1 MYIFVSTKYDK
12 KGKNMR
18 ADGRR
23 LKNTDPMYRV
33 AAHIMDKRID
43 SMNMTTID
51 IPYQPIQDYVNKK
64 RKDGVSISHM
74 AIIIAAYIRTMAK
87 FPELNRFIVNKKV
100 YHRNEIAVGMVVLQ
114 SLESHEGTMSKM
126 YFDKANTVFDVND
139 TINKYVAE
147 NREAPENNGTEKII
161 KILLS
166 IPGLLTVGVKLF
178 KFLDKHGLLPKAIID
193 MSPFH
198 MSLGITN
205 LASIRTNHIYHHC
218 YEFGTTS
225 VFLAMGNLRDIPKRK
240 GGEIIFERSMPIGV
254 TMDERI
260 CSGSYFATAFRYM
273 KKLLAN
279 PEVLE
284 LPPEEIIEDT
294 CK

>member
-1 MYIFVSTKYDK
+1 
-12 KGKNMR
+12 MR

-23 LKNTDPMYRV
+23 LRNTDPMYKV

-51 IPYQPIQDYVNKK
+51 IPYEPLQQYINKK
-64 RKDGVSISHM
+64 RKEGINISHM
-74 AIIIAAYIRTMAK
+74 ALIIAAYLRTASQ
-87 FPELNRFIVNKKV
+87 FPEVNRFIVNKKV
-100 YHRNEIAVGMVVLQ
+100 YARNEFAVGMVVLK
-114 SLESHEGTMSKM
+114 SLKDHNGTMSKM
-126 YFDKANTVFDVND
+126 YFKPDNTIFDVNSI
-139 TINKYVAE
+139 INTYVAE
-147 NREAPENNGTEKII
+147 NQETPENNKTEKMIR
-161 KILLS
+161 ILLS
-166 IPGLLTVGVKLF
+166 FPGLLTFGVKFF

-193 MSPFH
+193 ISPFH

-225 VFLAMGNLRDIPKRK
+225 IFMAMGNLREVAKRRGK
-240 GGEIIFERSMPIGV
+240 EIVFEKCLPIGV

-260 CSGSYFATAFRYM
+260 CSGSYFASAFRHM
-273 KKLLAN
+273 KKYLAN
-279 PEVLE
+279 PELLE
-284 LPPEEIIEDT
+284 VPPEKVIEDI